1 MGIIDSIARNI
12 LFRLDPEVAH
22 GLSIRGLKLM
32 QATGMAT
39 GNSNNHYPE
48 LAVNLAGLNFP
59 SPLGIAAG
67 FDKNGEVCEA
77 LLDLGFGFAEVGTV
91 TPVPQSGNPRPRIFR
106 LVSEQGVINRLGFN
120 NLGHASVL
128 NNLQS
133 TAFNKNKNGVIGI
146 NIGANKDSGD
156 FISDYEQGLVKFWDV
171 ASYFTINISSPN
183 TPGLRDL
190 QSNDSLGNLLGR
202 VGKTH
207 KKLLAKTG
215 KSPPMFIKI
224 APDLDERAI
233 ESIADNIGNSS
244 VGGLII
250 SNTTVSRSDLH
261 SSNSEAGGLSGRPLF
276 NRSTIVLAK
285 MRALIGTDFPIIGVG
300 GIDSARSAWQ
310 KLEAGANLIQ
320 LYTGMIYQGPNIA
333 NRICRGLLQKLE
345 ASEFSDIAEVTASK
359 NAEWAA
365 RDLPE

>member
-1 MGIIDSIARNI
+1 MRILNSIAKSV

-22 GLSIRGLKLM
+22 GLSIRGLKLF
-32 QATGMAT
+32 QSTGIKL
-39 GNSNNHYPE
+39 GVSNNHYPE
-48 LAVNLAGLNFP
+48 LAVNLAGLNYP
-59 SPLGIAAG
+59 NPLGIAAG
-67 FDKNGEVCEA
+67 FDKNGEVPTA
-77 LLDLGFGFAEVGTV
+77 LLNLGFGFAEVGTV

-106 LVSEQGVINRLGFN
+106 LANEQGVINRLGFN
-120 NLGHASVL
+120 NLGHANVL

-133 TAFNKNKNGVIGI
+133 TALKYTKNGIIGV

-156 FISDYEQGLVKFWDV
+156 FIGDYELGLIKFWDV

-190 QSNDSLGNLLGR
+190 QSDNSLSDLLGR
-202 VGKTH
+202 IGEKH
-207 KKLLAKTG
+207 KELLTKTG
-215 KSPPMFIKI
+215 RSPPMFIKV

-233 ESIADNIGNSS
+233 EGVANNIRNSS
-244 VGGLII
+244 IDGLII
-250 SNTTVSRSDLH
+250 SNTTVSRTDLR
-261 SSNSEAGGLSGRPLF
+261 SPNSEAGGLSGRPLF

-285 MRALIGTDFPIIGVG
+285 MRARVGADLPIIGVG
-300 GIDSARSAWQ
+300 GIDSAQSAWQ
-310 KLEAGANLIQ
+310 KLEAGADLIQ

-333 NRICRGLLQKLE
+333 NRICRGLSQKLK
-345 ASEFSDIAEVTASK
+345 ASEFSDIAAITASR